1 MMKPVPTYLES
12 LANWVRETEGPKRR
26 RTLNVAAFLAV
37 RDDVQAAFNA
47 GFPMKAVWAHL
58 TSQGRLSCHYETF
71 LKHVRRHIA
80 DTAKPE
86 ASMLGTAPVSV
97 SAAVPASPTEPRRT
111 DTSVPGFKYEP
122 APRKEDLF

>member
-1 MMKPVPTYLES
+1 MTKPVPAYLES
-12 LANWVRETEGPKRR
+12 LANWVRETEGPRRR
-26 RTLNVAAFLAV
+26 RTVNVAAFLAV
-37 RDDVQAAFNA
+37 RDDVQAAFDA

-71 LKHVRRHIA
+71 LKHVRRHITDA
-80 DTAKPE
+80 ARPE
-86 ASMLGTAPVSV
+86 PSMPGTAPVPA
-97 SAAVPASPTEPRRT
+97 SAAVPASPPEPRRT